1 MTGLLLAFVVL
12 TVIAALGSAGI
23 ALLAWQRRQV
33 PGAICFAAVMTAA
46 AIWCAAYAGE
56 LSSSTLA
63 TKLVFARLEYLGIAA
78 VPPSWLLFG
87 LAYSGVL
94 RRRSALTTVVFYL
107 VPLAT
112 VLCALLAPG
121 VPLLWRQVS
130 IVSSDGARVLSVQ
143 YGPWFWVQAAYS
155 YACLASGSI
164 VLLASILRRVRPL
177 TGQGLAF
184 VGAVSL
190 PWLLNALT
198 IFRLVPHGVLDP
210 LAVLDL
216 TPPAIVASTILVAV
230 GLRRLQM
237 FDVFPALVTAAHDAL
252 MGELRDGVLVI
263 DGHDRVMEANRAAE
277 ELLALPGTTL
287 VGSPLGAL
295 LGGKALDQATLSDL
309 EDAGEQRFE
318 TVVPGA
324 GGSQCHLEITVS
336 RQGSSPRA
344 AGHVLVLRD
353 VSERVAATESLLRQ
367 SQRLRILFDQ
377 SPVGVMVFDRGLVVT
392 ECNHG
397 SPTWSDGPSRT
408 SSGTTSTP
416 TGKRACWPSA
426 RRPWRRDIGLQRAVR
441 RWAPAVSRHGCRARS
456 ARSGTTP
463 ARSAAGSH
471 GWDITESKRA
481 ES

>member
-1 MTGLLLAFVVL
+1 MA
-12 TVIAALGSAGI
+12 
-23 ALLAWQRRQV
+23 
-33 PGAICFAAVMTAA
+33 
-46 AIWCAAYAGE
+46 
-56 LSSSTLA
+56 
-63 TKLVFARLEYLGIAA
+63 
-78 VPPSWLLFG
+78 
-87 LAYSGVL
+87 
-94 RRRSALTTVVFYL
+94 FYL

-216 TPPAIVASTILVAV
+216 TPPAIVASAILVAV

-367 SQRLRILFDQ
+367 SHGCTSSSTSPRSASWSSTAVLWSQSATRRFSAMVKMAHEELIGQRLDTARDNSLLAVYQ
-377 SPVGVMVFDRGLVVT
+377 AALRGET
-392 ECNHG
+392 ASYN
-397 SPTWSDGPSRT
+397 GPYTLS
-408 SSGTTSTP
+408 
-416 TGKRACWPSA
+416 SA
-426 RRPWRRDIGLQRAVR
+426 RRGLAGRRGQPPARRGRRDHRRDRRAARHHREQARRAAHRATGLH
-441 RWAPAVSRHGCRARS
+441 RHAHWPSQPSVFRDRLRQAL
-456 ARSGTTP
+456 AQA
-463 ARSAAGSH
+463 ARSAANPLV
-471 GWDITESKRA
+471 
-481 ES
+481 